1 MRPSASHPRVGIRG
15 SRIALLEVAACTAGI
30 AAIGWLS
37 DQTDDNGFPLLLPSI
52 AATAALLFIAP
63 GLSISRAWNA
73 IGGQTL
79 SAVAGVVCVVAFD
92 GSAPWLAAAL
102 AVGIA
107 LAAMR
112 LAHCLHPP
120 GAATA
125 MLMVA
130 AAGGPL
136 DVVTPVAVGTT
147 LIVLWAGLVHLVERR
162 WLAAEVP
169 VSGSLAEEAPAPVS
183 R

>member
-1 MRPSASHPRVGIRG
+1 MRPPASHPRVGIRG
-15 SRIALLEVAACTAGI
+15 SRISLLEVAACTLGI
-30 AAIGWLS
+30 AAVGWLS
-37 DQTDDNGFPLLLPSI
+37 DRTDDNGFPLLLPSI

-79 SAVAGVVCVVAFD
+79 SAAAGAICVLVFD
-92 GSAPWLAAAL
+92 GSAAWLAVAVAVGLAL
-102 AVGIA
+102 A
-107 LAAMR
+107 LMR

-125 MLMVA
+125 VIMVVT
-130 AAGGPL
+130 AGGPF

-162 WLAAEVP
+162 WLAADVP
-169 VSGSLAEEAPAPVS
+169 VSGSLAEDAPSTVS

>member
-1 MRPSASHPRVGIRG
+1 MPVPPDRRLGLRG
-15 SRIALLEVAACTAGI
+15 SRVAVLEVIACTLGI
-30 AAIGWLS
+30 AAVGWLS
-37 DQTDDNGFPLLLPSI
+37 DQTDDRGFPLLVPSI

-63 GLSISRAWNA
+63 GISISRAWNA

-79 SAVAGVVCVVAFD
+79 SAVAGAACVLAFD
-92 GSAPWLAAAL
+92 GSAAWLATAVAVGLAL
-102 AVGIA
+102 A
-107 LAAMR
+107 LMR

-125 MLMVA
+125 VIMVVT
-130 AAGGPL
+130 AGGPL

-147 LIVLWAGLVHLVERR
+147 LIVLWAGLVHVVERR

-169 VSGSLAEEAPAPVS
+169 VPGSLAEDAPSIVS